1 MKLNMANQIRNIA
14 PLCHRNSALPTF
26 LRQTDFLPGSAGVL
40 AGDVLKNNAAVALN
54 YAPLQ
59 RFVLHAGEDAG
70 APRKNKRDRC
80 VTYIIF
86 PNSPFQLTNYLIFLP
101 GDPSSS
107 PAFSMLWKRFAVES
121 PLPSSLGMQKED
133 RMVQEA
139 AFAEI
144 VGRKNTSGAPEI
156 LDKYSR
162 DMSFVNPVRPA
173 YVVQPRTAQEV
184 QKLVQ
189 LANETHTPLVP
200 VSSGPPHF
208 RGDTVPG
215 TGGAVVV
222 DLSGMKKIIFVDR
235 PRRVAMVE
243 PGVTFGELIPAARK
257 EGLRLNMPLLP
268 RQSKSVVGSM
278 LEREPVI
285 MPKYQ
290 WDISDPLACT
300 GLFFG
305 AGDEFRTGQ
314 AAGPG
319 TIEEQWA
326 VGGVQKAPYGPG
338 TASYHRLIQGAQGTM
353 GIVTWASLR
362 CEILPSLE
370 EPFVVCS
377 SKLDALLDLAS
388 WLIRLRMVNECF
400 ILNRTN
406 LAAIF
411 ARNWPGDYKSLK
423 DALPAW
429 TLFYVLAGYEY
440 LPEERV
446 GSYIKDISD
455 LNQRLGVDALRS
467 AGGISANEILRA
479 VQKPSGEPYWKLRS
493 KGACQDI
500 FFLTINDKL
509 EAQVAAVDELA
520 DRAGYPTSDM
530 GVYVQPIVQGTACHC
545 EFTLFYDPGNS
556 KETNRVKELSA
567 LATGNLLAK
576 GAFFSRPYG
585 ENAGMILN
593 KDAASLAI
601 LNKFK
606 KIFDPNNIMNPG
618 KVCF

>member
-1 MKLNMANQIRNIA
+1 MIDKEKL
-14 PLCHRNSALPTF
+14 
-26 LRQTDFLPGSAGVL
+26 
-40 AGDVLKNNAAVALN
+40 AA
-54 YAPLQ
+54 
-59 RFVLHAGEDAG
+59 
-70 APRKNKRDRC
+70 
-80 VTYIIF
+80 
-86 PNSPFQLTNYLIFLP
+86 
-101 GDPSSS
+101 
-107 PAFSMLWKRFAVES
+107 
-121 PLPSSLGMQKED
+121 
-133 RMVQEA
+133 
-139 AFAEI
+139 I
-144 VGRKNTSGAPEI
+144 VGASSVSNERSK
-156 LDKYSR
+156 LDEYSS
-162 DMSFVNPVRPA
+162 DMSFVTKMRPS
-173 YVVQPRTAQEV
+173 YVVKPANADQV
-184 QKLVQ
+184 QQIVKM
-189 LANETHTPLVP
+189 ANETLTPLVP

-215 TGGAVVV
+215 IGGAVIV

-243 PGVTFGELIPAARK
+243 PGVTFGELIPAVEK

-268 RQSKSVVGSM
+268 RESKSVVGSM

-353 GIVTWASLR
+353 GIVTWASMR

-370 EPFVVCS
+370 EPFVVGAS
-377 SKLDALLDLAS
+377 RLDTLMELAS

-400 ILNRTN
+400 ILNSTN

-411 ARNWPGDYKSLK
+411 AQKWPADYQNLK
-423 DALPAW
+423 NSMPAW
-429 TLFYVLAGYEY
+429 ILFFTVAGYEY

-446 GSYIKDISD
+446 SSYIQD
-455 LNQRLGVDALRS
+455 LTGLTQRLGVEAVKS
-467 AGGISANEILRA
+467 ASGISANEILKTVR
-479 VQKPSGEPYWKLRS
+479 KPSGEPYWKLRY
-493 KGACQDI
+493 KGGSQDV
-500 FFLTINDKL
+500 FFLTISDKL
-509 EAQVAAVDELA
+509 ESQTEAMADLA
-520 DRAGYPTSDM
+520 GQAGYPTSDM
-530 GVYVQPIVQGTACHC
+530 GVYIQPIVQGTCCHF

-556 KETNRVKELSA
+556 GELNRVKDLCVSA
-567 LATGNLLAK
+567 TRNLIAR

-585 ENAGMILN
+585 ENAAMVLN
-593 KDAASLAI
+593 RDAASIAI
-601 LNKFK
+601 LRKFK